1 MKNIERRLAAA
12 ERGLGLSR
20 TEEMPGSI
28 EIHWRDAWPH
38 CQDAAGIQPART
50 TDPPA
55 ASV

>member
-28 EIHWRDAWPH
+28 EVHWRDAWPD
-38 CQDAAGIQPART
+38 CQDAAGIQPC
-50 TDPPA
+50 
-55 ASV
+55 